1 MRRILLFAAV
11 MLAAIQ
17 VLASPVD
24 MRTAQAK
31 AQAFVQQKLYSGK
44 MMAPISGEMKL
55 AHAEINSQKLDRAV
69 YYIFNSQNGYVIVS
83 GDDRAEEILGYGDAP
98 LDINAIPDNMKAWL
112 ATYKVQLEY
121 LQANEGLVVEAPS
134 LNAPARIASV
144 EPLLTALW
152 DQEAP
157 YWNQCKINN
166 VQCLTGCPA
175 TSAAMVFHFW
185 KYPDYETPTVP
196 GYKCEL
202 STGYYTSSY
211 VNVAP
216 LPPVNFDWDNMLDRY
231 TNGYTTEQANAVATL
246 MRYIGQA
253 ERMDYSPQ
261 GSGAQGEDILRAAK
275 FFGYDE
281 EAEVVYKATADYYG
295 NETQLIDDA
304 TWAELVLTELNEG
317 RPLVYCAYDYDSW
330 AGWSGHAFNVDGYNA
345 TDNTYHVNW
354 GWSGEGNGYY
364 ALNAFSYGD
373 YTFNVE
379 QLIIKGLQ
387 PPITTPTIRV
397 SPIQLNMQAFAE
409 HTDVAT
415 FTVKGKY
422 LTGDVTLTL
431 NDDSGVFTLDA
442 GSVALAET
450 TDGRDVTVT
459 YAPQFSGH
467 HTATVTLS
475 SPQAADV
482 TITITGAATLQTFD
496 PVMQP
501 ADSAYIT
508 STGFRADWTD
518 LTAVRYIDSYT
529 LEVNTKPG
537 ATLLDEVDWSDVTE
551 MGTNY
556 ADNPAAILPQGWTF
570 IGNGLWRETGGIS
583 INNKSAL
590 ATPTHDLAGYEKV
603 TAIVTAKSVLSSSN
617 SRFTVATSIDTVE
630 FKAPAGADFERF
642 VAVLDC
648 EEIDQVTIAGK
659 SNYPLFQSI
668 QVYAGELD
676 EPMVRAIVEQG
687 DANYRLI
694 TGLTDKNYLVT
705 DLTAGGTFYY
715 RVKAT
720 YIDGTQSAWSKSKN
734 VTLFGDGQPYQPGDV
749 DHDGS
754 VNIADVTAL
763 IDYLLS
769 DTSAAPAEADVDDD
783 GAITIADVTALIDI
797 LLSAH

>member
-1 MRRILLFAAV
+1 MKRILFIASLLLTAAQGWSAPIDQ
-11 MLAAIQ
+11 M
-17 VLASPVD
+17 
-24 MRTAQAK
+24 TAQQLAR
-31 AQAFVQQKLYSGK
+31 QFMQRRAFNGHQLAGGNLQ
-44 MMAPISGEMKL
+44 L
-55 AHAEINSQKLDRAV
+55 AHIENSSQKAGAPV
-69 YYIFNSQNGYVIVS
+69 YYIFNGGNGFVIVA
-83 GDDRAEEILGYGDAP
+83 GDDRAQQILAHGDRP
-98 LDINAIPDNMKAWL
+98 LDMSRMPEGMKYWL
-112 ATYKVQLEY
+112 STYKRQIEY
-121 LQANEGLVVEAPS
+121 LQAHPGLVVEKPQTAGS
-134 LNAPARIASV
+134 LRARTIA
-144 EPLLTALW
+144 PLLTAEW
-152 DQEAP
+152 DQLAP
-157 YWNQCKINN
+157 YYNHCPLYEGEY
-166 VQCLTGCPA
+166 CLTGCPA
-175 TSAAMVFHFW
+175 TSLSMVFYYW
-185 KYPDYETPTVP
+185 KYPKEPTPEV
-196 GYKCEL
+196 E
-202 STGYYTSSY
+202 SYTATSIGTR
-211 VNVAP
+211 
-216 LPPVNFDWDNMLDRY
+216 LPALPSITFDWDNMLDKYEGVDY
-231 TNGYTTEQANAVATL
+231 TQQQADAVAWL